1 MPCNSFALPGCGEPA
16 RCGREPSRLTPV
28 ALPAQNDLRDVV
40 SFKGKR
46 LPAGFEGLARVDGL
60 KQTDM
65 EFDALAS
72 HAAPGRVLISAQP

>member
-1 MPCNSFALPGCGEPA
+1 MLCNKLRPSRLREPA

-46 LPAGFEGLARVDGL
+46 RPAGFEGLARVDGL

-72 HAAPGRVLISAQP
+72 HAALGRGLISAQP